1 MKLLREPS
9 HQKTKKNPR
18 KISKFKNQNNP
29 RTLQSIVQQECVG
42 AHVSPAGLSVDRRR
56 VISSESSGDSVVP
69 GRGHSL
75 Q

>member
-42 AHVSPAGLSVDRRR
+42 AHVSPAGLSVDRRVVR
-56 VISSESSGDSVVP
+56 VLNPVVP